1 MSAHAKTLTSLRLG
15 VPNKYTQSVILG
27 LKLQANGHEELI
39 DVAVS
44 CDGLMYLMTTLQEY
58 QVRHKLHIP
67 WIARP
72 KGKPSLSIVAE
83 DP

>member
-1 MSAHAKTLTSLRLG
+1 MSAHAKTLKSLRLG
-15 VPNKYTQSVILG
+15 VPNKDTQSVILG
-27 LKLQANGHEELI
+27 LKLESNGHEELI

-44 CDGLMYLMTTLQEY
+44 CDGLMFLMATLQAY

-72 KGKPSLSIVAE
+72 KGKPALTIVAE